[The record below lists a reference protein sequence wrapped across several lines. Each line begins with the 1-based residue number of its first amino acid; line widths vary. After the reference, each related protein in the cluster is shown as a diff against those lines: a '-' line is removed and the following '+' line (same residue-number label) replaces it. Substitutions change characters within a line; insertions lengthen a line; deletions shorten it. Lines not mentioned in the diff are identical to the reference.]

1 MRANGFNVGI
11 GEELDALAVAS
22 EGDVTDGRRLRWEL
36 KSLLCSRRREWER
49 FDELFDAWFKPPN
62 RGRVASSPH
71 SPRQAPGEARSGGS
85 AELAMQGSE
94 AGDSGAAAPGG
105 AHGGASPR
113 EGIGQTDFRELADDA
128 AMQAMEA
135 LVERLARR
143 LRKRLTRR
151 MQLARL
157 GRRIHLRRTIRAS
170 LSRGGTPLDLVF
182 MRRRRQLP
190 RLVLILD
197 VSRSMSLYS
206 FLFLRFARGL
216 LGAFRGAEAFVF
228 HTRLTRVSDALR
240 ERDLFKVRE
249 KLTLISLGW
258 SGGTRIGESLQR
270 FNADHAGRML
280 GSRAIVVIV
289 SDGLDTGP
297 PEALGEALAA
307 IKRRARRLVWLNPL
321 LGRPGYLPLAG
332 GMQAA
337 LPHLDAFAPAHNLDS
352 LMALET
358 ALAP

>member
-22 EGDVTDGRRLRWEL
+22 DGDVTDGRRLRWEL

-62 RGRVASSPH
+62 RGRAAASPH
-71 SPRQAPGEARSGGS
+71 APRQVREEGCDTASVDPAT
-85 AELAMQGSE
+85 LGSE
-94 AGDSGAAAPGG
+94 TGDSGALASGG
-105 AHGGASPR
+105 FQGGASPR
-113 EGIGQTDFRELADDA
+113 EGIGQTDFRDLADDE
-128 AMQAMEA
+128 AMEA
-135 LVERLARR
+135 LVEHLARR

-151 MQLARL
+151 MELARL

-170 LSRGGTPLDLVF
+170 LSRGGMPLDLVF

-216 LGAFRGAEAFVF
+216 LGAFRDAEAFVF

-240 ERDLFKVRE
+240 ERDLLKVRE

-321 LGRPGYLPLAG
+321 LGRPGYAPLAG

-358 ALAP
+358 ALAV